1 MLTLNQSNSFMPGVY
16 IKQATVIGAEDI
28 SGKPTYADLPES
40 IRDLAV
46 EVEFNIGK
54 EWTKKVIFKGNL
66 KLVDPKNPK
75 SIDWGGAFVVRDF
88 FTKTDCFN
96 DLTKEEIAEK
106 LKSFS
111 HKDIPAD
118 FLVKV
123 RNKQVF
129 LLDYV
134 KDVADNGKLK
144 YGTWNIV
151 DTNEDRLKAQF
162 KASLS
167 RGYPRNYKPELLNQQ
182 TEEDASFGYG
192 ANVNESV
199 SDNSNEDF
207 PF

>member
-16 IKQATVIGAEDI
+16 IHQATIIGAEDI

-46 EVEFNIGK
+46 EVEFDIGK

-75 SIDWGGAFVVRDF
+75 SIDWGGAFIVRDF
-88 FTKTDCFN
+88 FTKTGCFN

-118 FLVKV
+118 FMVKI

-167 RGYPRNYKPELLNQQ
+167 RGYPSNYKPELLNQQ
-182 TEEDASFGYG
+182 TEEDASFSYG
-192 ANVNESV
+192 ANVNESP
-199 SDNSNEDF
+199 SAEF
-207 PF
+207 E